1 MASPVDLVASVSQRC
16 AHNAQGSIAVGV
28 VLRCLPH
35 LIYVLT
41 GPFPFLAARV
51 SPNCLM
57 HQYVQTTSP
66 RLCAGTRYCSIASLA
81 VACHLTS
88 VLHHGGFS

>member
-57 HQYVQTTSP
+57 HPV
-66 RLCAGTRYCSIASLA
+66 CANNQSQVVCWYKIL
-81 VACHLTS
+81 
-88 VLHHGGFS
+88 